1 MKRLFVPLA
10 LFLLAVPAITQ
21 ADTTPACIKSRG
33 EARARVLGY
42 DHVVTIENACDK
54 AATCTVTTDVAPDP
68 ITTKVDAKKT
78 VELTT
83 FRGSPASTFKPR
95 VSCKL
100 R

>member
-1 MKRLFVPLA
+1 MKRLLLPLA
-10 LFLLAVPAITQ
+10 LLLLALPAVGQ
-21 ADTTPACIKSRG
+21 ADTTPACIHSRG
-33 EARARVLGY
+33 EARARALGY

-54 AATCTVTTDVAPDP
+54 AATCTVSTDVAPDP
-68 ITTKVDAKKT
+68 ITAKVDAKKT

-83 FRGSPASTFKPR
+83 FRGSPASTFKPK